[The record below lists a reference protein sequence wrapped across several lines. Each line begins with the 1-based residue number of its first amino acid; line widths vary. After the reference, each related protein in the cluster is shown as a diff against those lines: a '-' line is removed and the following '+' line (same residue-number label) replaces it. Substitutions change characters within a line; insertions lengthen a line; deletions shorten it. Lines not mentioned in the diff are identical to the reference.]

1 MLKLQYIPVG
11 TLKLNPQNP
20 RVIKDE
26 AFKRLCDS
34 LKEDRDYFEA
44 RPVLVNKDMVI
55 FAGNQRYRAAIEI
68 GMKEVPVI
76 VMDNPELEAKRM
88 LRDNISS
95 GDWDMDMLANDFE
108 ADFLREIGFTDEEL
122 GELGQDEALLDEDK
136 LDEVPEAPAEAITK
150 PGDIWILGEHRLLCG
165 DSTSEADVLH
175 LMDGGKADMIFTDPP
190 YGIAYVGKT
199 KKRLTIQNDAMPD
212 EDFSAFLG
220 KAFGVMRKVCD
231 GGAPYYVCHADG
243 KTILFRQAL
252 LDSGFEVKQTVIWAK
267 QSFVLGRQDYQW
279 QHEPILYGWAAGASH
294 KWYGGRAET
303 TVWEIDRPMR
313 SEEHP
318 TMKPVEL
325 CARAIRNSSRK
336 GDTVLDLFGGSGS
349 TLMACEH
356 TARKACL
363 MEIDESYVSV
373 ILKRWAE
380 ATGKDPVRLNDN
392 KKWSDICQL
401 H

>member
-1 MLKLQYIPVG
+1 MLKPEYIPVG
-11 TLKLNPQNP
+11 KIKPNPQNP

-26 AFKRLCDS
+26 AFKRLCAS
-34 LKEDRDYFEA
+34 LKEDPAYFEA
-44 RPVLVNKDMVI
+44 RPVLCNKDMVI
-55 FAGNQRYRAAIEI
+55 FAGNQRYRAAVEI

-88 LRDNISS
+88 LRDNISA
-95 GDWDMDMLANDFE
+95 GDWDMDILANDFD
-108 ADFLREIGFTDEEL
+108 ADFLREVGFSNDEL
-122 GELGQDEALLDEDK
+122 GEMGQGDALLDEDK
-136 LDEVPEAPAEAITK
+136 LDEVPEKPETAITK
-150 PGDIWILGEHRLLCG
+150 PGDLWLLGDHRVLCG
-165 DSTSEADVLH
+165 DSTGESAINR
-175 LMDGGKADMIFTDPP
+175 LMDGAKADMIFTDPP

-199 KKRLTIQNDAMPD
+199 KKRLTIQNDAMSD

-220 KAFGVMRKVCD
+220 KAFGAMRNACD
-231 GGAPYYVCHADG
+231 GGTPYYICYADG
-243 KTILFRQAL
+243 KTMLFRQAL

-303 TVWEIDRPMR
+303 TVWEIDRPTR

-336 GDTVLDLFGGSGS
+336 GDVVLDLFGGSGS
-349 TLMACEH
+349 TLIACEH
-356 TARKACL
+356 TGRKACL
-363 MEIDESYVSV
+363 CEIDPIYCDV
-373 ILKRWAE
+373 IVQRWSK
-380 ATGKDPVRLNDN
+380 ATGKEGNRVNTNDD
-392 KKWSDICQL
+392 KTR
-401 H
+401 

>member
-1 MLKLQYIPVG
+1 MLKPEYIPVG
-11 TLKLNPQNP
+11 KIKPNPQNP

-26 AFKRLCDS
+26 AFKRLCAS
-34 LKEDRDYFEA
+34 LREDRDYFEA
-44 RPVLVNKDMVI
+44 RPILVNKEMVI
-55 FAGNQRYRAAIEI
+55 FAGNQRYRAAVEI

-95 GDWDMDMLANDFE
+95 GDWDMDILANDFD
-108 ADFLREIGFTDEEL
+108 ADFLREVGFSDDEL
-122 GELGQDEALLDEDK
+122 GELAQDEALLDEDR
-136 LDEVPEAPAEAITK
+136 LDEVPDKPGTAITK
-150 PGDIWILGEHRLLCG
+150 PGDLWLLGDHRLLCG
-165 DSTSEADVLH
+165 DSTGEAAVNR
-175 LMDGGKADMIFTDPP
+175 LMDGAKADMIFTDPP

-199 KKRLTIQNDAMPD
+199 KKRLTIQNDAMSD
-212 EDFSAFLG
+212 ADFSAFLG
-220 KAFGVMRKVCD
+220 KAFNAMRKVCD
-231 GGAPYYVCHADG
+231 GGTPYYVCHADG
-243 KTILFRQAL
+243 KTMLFRQTL

-303 TVWEIDRPMR
+303 TVWEIPRPTR

-336 GDTVLDLFGGSGS
+336 GDVVLDLFGGSGS
-349 TLMACEH
+349 TLIACEH
-356 TARKACL
+356 TGRKACL
-363 MEIDESYVSV
+363 CEIDPLYADV
-373 ILKRWAE
+373 IVKRWE
-380 ATGKDPVRLNDN
+380 QATGRKAEVQHA
-392 KKWSDICQL
+392 S
-401 H
+401 

>member
-1 MLKLQYIPVG
+1 MLKPEYIPVG
-11 TLKLNPQNP
+11 NIKANPQNP

-26 AFKRLCDS
+26 AFKRLCAS

-44 RPVLVNKDMVI
+44 RPILVNKDMVI
-55 FAGNQRYRAAIEI
+55 FAGNQRYRAAVEI
-68 GMKEVPVI
+68 GMQSVPVI

-88 LRDNISS
+88 LRDNISA
-95 GDWDMDMLANDFE
+95 GEWDMDILANDFDAE
-108 ADFLREIGFTDEEL
+108 FLREVGFSADEL
-122 GELGQDEALLDEDK
+122 GELGQNEALLDEGK
-136 LDEVPEAPAEAITK
+136 LDEVPDKPETAITK
-150 PGDIWILGEHRLLCG
+150 PGDIWTLGDHRLLCG
-165 DSTSEADVLH
+165 DSTSEADVAR

-199 KKRLTIQNDAMPD
+199 KKRLTIQNDAMSD
-212 EDFSAFLG
+212 ADFSAFLG
-220 KAFGVMRKVCD
+220 KAFGAMRKVCD

-243 KTILFRQAL
+243 KTMLFRQAL
-252 LDSGFEVKQTVIWAK
+252 LDSGFEVKQSVIWAK

-303 TVWEIDRPMR
+303 TVWEIDRPTR

-349 TLMACEH
+349 TLIACEH
-356 TARKACL
+356 TGRKACL
-363 MEIDESYVSV
+363 CEIDPLYCDV
-373 ILKRWAE
+373 IVKRWE
-380 ATGKDPVRLNDN
+380 QATGKKAEVR
-392 KKWSDICQL
+392 
-401 H
+401 HAV

>member
-1 MLKLQYIPVG
+1 MLKPEYIPVG
-11 TLKLNPQNP
+11 TIKANLQNP

-26 AFKRLCDS
+26 AFKRLCAS

-44 RPVLVNKDMVI
+44 RPILVNKDMVI

-88 LRDNISS
+88 LRDNISA
-95 GDWDMDMLANDFE
+95 GEWDMDILANDFDAE
-108 ADFLREIGFTDEEL
+108 FLREVGFSDDEL
-122 GELGQDEALLDEDK
+122 GELGQNEALLDEDK
-136 LDEVPEAPAEAITK
+136 LDEVPDKPETATTK
-150 PGDIWILGEHRLLCG
+150 PGDIWTLGDHRLLCG
-165 DSTSEADVLH
+165 DSTSDADISS
-175 LMDGGKADMIFTDPP
+175 LMAGTKADMIFTDPP

-199 KKRLTIQNDAMPD
+199 KKRLTIQNDAMSD
-212 EDFSAFLG
+212 ADFSAFLG
-220 KAFGVMRKVCD
+220 KAFSAMRKVCD

-243 KTILFRQAL
+243 KTMLFRQAL
-252 LDSGFEVKQTVIWAK
+252 LDSGFEVKQSVIWAK

-279 QHEPILYGWAAGASH
+279 QHEPILYGWATGASH
-294 KWYGGRAET
+294 KWYGGRTQT
-303 TVWEIDRPMR
+303 TVWEIDRPTR

-349 TLMACEH
+349 TLIACEH
-356 TARKACL
+356 TGRKACL
-363 MEIDESYVSV
+363 CEIDPLYCDV
-373 ILKRWAE
+373 IVKRWE
-380 ATGKDPVRLNDN
+380 QATGKKAEVR
-392 KKWSDICQL
+392 
-401 H
+401 HAA

>member
-1 MLKLQYIPVG
+1 MLKPEYIPVG
-11 TLKLNPQNP
+11 NIKLNPQNP

-55 FAGNQRYRAAIEI
+55 FAGNQRYRAAVEI

-88 LRDNISS
+88 LRDNLSS
-95 GDWDMDMLANDFE
+95 GDWDMDMLANDFDAE
-108 ADFLREIGFTDEEL
+108 FLREVGFSDDEL
-122 GELGQDEALLDEDK
+122 GTLGNEALLDEDK
-136 LDEVPEAPAEAITK
+136 LNEVPDKPETAITK
-150 PGDIWILGEHRLLCG
+150 PGDIWTLGNHRLLCG
-165 DSTSEADVLH
+165 DSTSDADISR
-175 LMDGGKADMIFTDPP
+175 LMDGAKADMIFTDPP

-199 KKRLTIQNDAMPD
+199 KKRLTIQNDAMSD
-212 EDFSAFLG
+212 ADFSVFLC
-220 KAFGVMRKVCD
+220 KAFGAMRKVCD
-231 GGAPYYVCHADG
+231 GGTPYYVCHADG
-243 KTILFRQAL
+243 KTMLFRQAL
-252 LDSGFEVKQTVIWAK
+252 LDSGFEVKQSVIWAK

-294 KWYGGRAET
+294 KWYGGRTQT
-303 TVWEIDRPMR
+303 TVWEIDRPSR

-325 CARAIRNSSRK
+325 CVKAITNSSRN

-349 TLMACEH
+349 TLIACEH
-356 TARKACL
+356 TGRKACL
-363 MEIDESYVSV
+363 CEIDFLYCDV
-373 ILKRWAE
+373 IVKRWE
-380 ATGKDPVRLNDN
+380 QATGKKAEV
-392 KKWSDICQL
+392 Q
-401 H
+401 HAA